1 MSGREEGKKE
11 VEKDRREK
19 GGKGLR
25 YMSERGMKATR
36 EMKGN
41 EKIYCFQPN
50 EKKTKRNQ
58 CVSYRSKIFAHE
70 IKLRRFSA

>member
-50 EKKTKRNQ
+50 EKKKQ
-58 CVSYRSKIFAHE
+58 KE
-70 IKLRRFSA
+70 ISASPTL